1 MSCCGYWWVGE
12 TRAKDWAAMKLKL
25 PRVVIGLGVGMML
38 GVLAAGGCGMRQ
50 SKQGLIAAGDVMAGA
65 IVEADLFRPD
75 LPERVFE
82 SCDGGM
88 ESKLAKLQRRRT
100 MEGAGGNVEEGAERW
115 SVLAETQEKK
125 GWVRQTRAYFERSSP
140 TAPVGLMRVDDYNRG
155 TVTVLEPPIVLLGGL
170 NGEERSCTA
179 SVWKMRDPAS
189 AAVLG
194 GVGSQQPPQSIRR
207 VDGGPAVATSG
218 VVGEGRVMT
227 VLTIKLSSSTVRQ
240 ERVYTL
246 QRGGAGAG
254 ELVREEEHLQ
264 VTVGPLRVVNRESA
278 WCLVKPE

>member
-82 SCDGGM
+82 SCDGGL

-100 MEGAGGNVEEGAERW
+100 MEGAGGMLKKAPSGGACWRR
-115 SVLAETQEKK
+115 L
-125 GWVRQTRAYFERSSP
+125 RR
-140 TAPVGLMRVDDYNRG
+140 
-155 TVTVLEPPIVLLGGL
+155 
-170 NGEERSCTA
+170 
-179 SVWKMRDPAS
+179 
-189 AAVLG
+189 
-194 GVGSQQPPQSIRR
+194 RR
-207 VDGGPAVATSG
+207 VGYARLERISSEVA
-218 VVGEGRVMT
+218 R
-227 VLTIKLSSSTVRQ
+227 R
-240 ERVYTL
+240 R
-246 QRGGAGAG
+246 
-254 ELVREEEHLQ
+254 
-264 VTVGPLRVVNRESA
+264 P
-278 WCLVKPE
+278 WD